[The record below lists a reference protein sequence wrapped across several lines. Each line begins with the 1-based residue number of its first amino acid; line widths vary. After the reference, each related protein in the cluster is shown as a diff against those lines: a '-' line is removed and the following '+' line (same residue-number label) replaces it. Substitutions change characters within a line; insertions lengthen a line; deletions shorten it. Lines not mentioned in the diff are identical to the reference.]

1 MHISSILKIHNI
13 MYTVLYDHEHNNC
26 TTVTLK
32 TKELPVVY
40 NVYTVVTTSHGI
52 TAYRDLQ
59 VG

>member
-1 MHISSILKIHNI
+1 